1 VNRRPTPAGLTRK
14 RDSYTKLCPTWD
26 KVLSCRICAFA
37 SFVVTSRRD
46 RRVIRDLDSTPHP
59 VPFPGRGGEGIFL
72 CVSTPLRFKSA
83 SMNSISFLLKNQS
96 ITFCRDFD
104 FIAPPSRTLR
114 RDKPGLN
121 GLARA
126 RSLGL
131 AAFVP
136 QSGTNGA
143 PALANCCPSEGLLLR
158 NSQTFRQWA
167 PSCPF
172 SRPRGLCPA
181 ARDKSFSPFPK
192 RLKSQAAQVAFEQA
206 QGKRISSFRPSRAR
220 FTVAVSG
227 RTG

>member
-1 VNRRPTPAGLTRK
+1 GEFQLRLAGSLA
-14 RDSYTKLCPTWD
+14 P
-26 KVLSCRICAFA
+26 
-37 SFVVTSRRD
+37 
-46 RRVIRDLDSTPHP
+46 PHP
-59 VPFPGRGGEGIFL
+59 RL
-72 CVSTPLRFKSA
+72 
-83 SMNSISFLLKNQS
+83 FLLKHQF
-96 ITFCRDFD
+96 IIFDRDLD

-121 GLARA
+121 GLPRA

-167 PSCPF
+167 PSCQL

-192 RLKSQAAQVAFEQA
+192 RLKSQTAQVAFEQA
-206 QGKRISSFRPSRAR
+206 HRQRIENMFLHGTLERAR
-220 FTVAVSG
+220 VNTLPKPASVGA
-227 RTG
+227 R